1 MSEENALANPY
12 GARRGS
18 VIVDENSDAERRLC
32 DMVDAAVATSS
43 RALQHTLSDVN
54 SNAAFAKAAS
64 HFRANGIRISFGD
77 RDENALGTA
86 SPAAAESSV
95 RAQLE
100 HCRSLLRKVDSERR
114 HMRHQCICLQ
124 KEHELRRAEI
134 QALHRYS
141 TESHQRALALERQVA
156 EESQRRRQLQDEVD
170 AQTEEV
176 MRLRRV
182 LRALPAD
189 VLRSTS
195 PSPSTGGALTD
206 AVQTLVPDRRFEEA
220 FRDKKN
226 SIVYKRRY
234 RRASAMH
241 QAARELVE
249 TLMMEQQDPL
259 QAAARWPYGDE
270 GVPAAGATSAESVVQ
285 RERRGRG
292 CGASSL
298 FDSQSD
304 GVDEPLPNTTI
315 NATAASTLVASA
327 LMQSALEFPFQLP
340 FSTATPQDA
349 HIRFL
354 VYHSAYAEPLT
365 QLREHVL
372 RLSSR
377 LKTAQD
383 AGLRALYTIFTQ
395 VLHLLGSAPTQAQWR
410 FLYQRQMEKM
420 QRAHRDLLY
429 AVMEQANM
437 AATQIPELER
447 AGGAGAVR
455 RELAGGAPQRRD
467 VGCSAHES
475 TTMEAYRSS
484 QLREQL
490 AHLKLHSLELEAA
503 AQKAKEEMSR
513 QCSSARE
520 GALQALQSLKALAKC
535 VVSSVRVQG
544 AADDAVYDPFA
555 QLLDPLTA
563 DVLDDPRLGTKT
575 AEATDLTISYV
586 RLLACSGAGGSQ
598 GKSTQRLCASPGAVP
613 LSSSR
618 TPGAD
623 AEQDD
628 ALGSFLDISRT
639 ATGATASSYSPKAQ
653 LSRRQSAPSALQT
666 QRHRTC
672 SSSLSHAARR
682 VSAPQLPP
690 VPRTKA
696 LSGRTKGGCKRQSSS
711 AASSACFPPARGDI
725 SSAKTSAAP
734 SPRNT
739 INSQKD
745 RAEENGSTPQ
755 ATVTVI
761 ELGFRKSDVE
771 R

>member
-12 GARRGS
+12 GARRGC
-18 VIVDENSDAERRLC
+18 VVVDENSDAERRLC

-43 RALQHTLSDVN
+43 RALQHTLSDVS

-64 HFRANGIRISFGD
+64 HFRANEIRISFGD

-114 HMRHQCICLQ
+114 HMRHQCIWLQ

-141 TESHQRALALERQVA
+141 AESHQRSLALERQVA
-156 EESQRRRQLQDEVD
+156 EERQRRRQSQDEVD

-189 VLRSTS
+189 FLRSIS
-195 PSPSTGGALTD
+195 PSLSTGGALTD
-206 AVQTLVPDRRFEEA
+206 AVQALVPDRRFEVG

-234 RRASAMH
+234 RQASAMH

-259 QAAARWPYGDE
+259 QAAARWLYSDE
-270 GVPAAGATSAESVVQ
+270 GVPAAGATSAESAVQ

-304 GVDEPLPNTTI
+304 GADEPLPNTTI
-315 NATAASTLVASA
+315 NAAAASTLVASA
-327 LMQSALEFPFQLP
+327 LVQSALEFPFQLP
-340 FSTATPQDA
+340 FSTATPKDA
-349 HIRFL
+349 HIKFL

-395 VLHLLGSAPTQAQWR
+395 VLHLLGSAPTLAQWR

-447 AGGAGAVR
+447 AGGAGAAQ
-455 RELAGGAPQRRD
+455 RELAGSAPQRRD

-544 AADDAVYDPFA
+544 GADDVVYDPFA

-586 RLLACSGAGGSQ
+586 RLLACNGAGGSR
-598 GKSTQRLCASPGAVP
+598 GKSAQRLCASPGAAP

-639 ATGATASSYSPKAQ
+639 ATGATASSYSPTAQ

-672 SSSLSHAARR
+672 SSSSSHAARR

-696 LSGRTKGGCKRQSSS
+696 LSGRTKGGCKRQSSG

-725 SSAKTSAAP
+725 SSAKTSAVP

-745 RAEENGSTPQ
+745 LSEENGSTPQ
-755 ATVTVI
+755 ATVTLI
-761 ELGFRKSDVE
+761 ELGFRKSDAE